1 MIRRKNSDPEVVISR
16 ALFTFA
22 VCLFAAGCRPTPDE
36 VQTAQQSWDHANEAV
51 KNAGIPPSPPC
62 ATMTVAPAESE
73 GRAPTQTQIQP
84 PPQAVSAV
92 GGTGKAVEPA
102 ETDCPEIIPTVS
114 NPQAEYERR
123 MENLA
128 RAPAGSFQREVF
140 EKLRKLEA
148 SWRENPMSYAVALGR
163 RVDFS
168 LARDK
173 DKGDWVIHYARLDND
188 PSENGCTRIDATTT
202 MADTNFSSGAA
213 VQNHELRGSDP
224 NALVRKAFLDAL
236 YNRAANIA
244 LQSGFVNDYS
254 MTSQGAELIAGY
266 KPSDRDKDT
275 MRRFRALEDVQ
286 DGFEKRVKPQSFTLA
301 PELLNRAGPM
311 MEPNFSFSL
320 QPQAKGKWDVSLRR
334 MSSIY
339 NGHYNREMNAVVYGF
354 NTPREVERLNITPQ
368 VVRGTS
374 DPFAAIGETQKM
386 YLADPQNFER
396 ERTE

>member
-1 MIRRKNSDPEVVISR
+1 VKSQI
-16 ALFTFA
+16 LFTFA
-22 VCLFAAGCRPTPDE
+22 LLVTATGCRPTSTE
-36 VQTAQQSWDHANEAV
+36 VQTARQSWDHANEAV

-62 ATMTVAPAESE
+62 ATGSPAQ
-73 GRAPTQTQIQP
+73 AQVQP
-84 PPQAVSAV
+84 PPQAVASTA
-92 GGTGKAVEPA
+92 GTGKIQAAEPPAVTSSASEPA
-102 ETDCPEIIPTVS
+102 KAECPETIPTVS
-114 NPQAEYERR
+114 NPKAEFERR

-128 RAPAGSFQREVF
+128 RAPAGSFQREAF

-188 PSENGCTRIDATTT
+188 PTENGCKRIDASTT

-213 VQNHELRGSDP
+213 VQNHELRGTDP
-224 NALVRKAFLDAL
+224 NALVRQAFLDAL

-244 LQSGFVNDYS
+244 LQSGFVNDYA

-266 KPSDRDKDT
+266 KPSERDQDT

-286 DGFEKRVKPQSFTLA
+286 AGFEKRINSKQVFTLDS
-301 PELLNRAGPM
+301 ELLNRAGPM
-311 MEPNFSFSL
+311 MEPNFTFSL
-320 QPQAKGKWDVSLRR
+320 QPQGKGKWDVAFRR
-334 MSSIY
+334 MSSLF
-339 NGHYNREMNAVVYGF
+339 NGHYSRELNAVVYGF
-354 NTPREVERLNITPQ
+354 NTPREVEKLHITPQ
-368 VVRGTS
+368 MVRGST
-374 DPFAAIGETQKM
+374 DPFAAIAETQRM

-396 ERTE
+396 ERAE